1 MTSTRDGAIKS
12 IRPQLPGISFRTK
25 ITGLSVAITVGAI
38 ALAISVFILQAWLGD
53 RTNLASSRLA
63 FAEVAARDSLD
74 ALQAG
79 DPKLAKK
86 VVDDFERSQDLRSGT
101 IYTVD
106 GRPLVHWGVGKPTA
120 TSLNFVSLSAHGTA
134 FFHDGELEV
143 HAPVLDDGQH
153 LGELV
158 LISSQAEVDRNL
170 LRNVSF
176 GLMLFIGATLLA
188 GALAYWL
195 SGRVLTPLNRLAGGI
210 EEVRNTKD
218 FTVYIE
224 PSSTDEFGW
233 LTTRFNALIS
243 ELQTND
249 EALRSAL
256 KELTEARDAA
266 DAANVMKSQFLANM
280 SHEIRT
286 PLNGVLG
293 MAQVMALHPMAA
305 AQKERLDVIQR
316 SGESLLA
323 ILNDL
328 LDLSK
333 IEAGKLELEEAPF
346 DLSEIASGAHAAFT
360 SIANNKGVSF
370 NLEIADNARGVWRG
384 DSVRVRQILYNL
396 ISNALKFT
404 VEGHVRVVI
413 DATQCDGAKALHAR
427 VIDTGIGIATDKLA
441 SLFDKFV
448 QADSSTTRRFGG
460 TGLGLSICR
469 ELALLMG
476 GSITVESTEGMGT
489 TFDVLLPLKWLSG
502 EITRIV
508 RAPEA
513 QSAKPASDVSRL
525 KVLAAEDNTTNQIVL
540 KTILHSVGL
549 EPLIVDNG
557 REAVEAWTSGQF
569 DLILMDIQMPIL
581 DGVAATKVIRA
592 QEAERGLAPIA
603 IVALSANAMK
613 HQVDDYLAA
622 GMDAHLAKPI
632 QLEKL
637 YGMLQAVADSISE
650 TDDQTADRVS
660 VA

>member
-176 GLMLFIGATLLA
+176 GLLLFIGATLLA
-188 GALAYWL
+188 GALAFWL